1 MVARKL
7 YLVCAGI
14 AGLVMAMGPGYAGG
28 GELFPQIS
36 PRQLLPPPAITSPPA
51 IHVPEPIQP
60 ASPQVVVI
68 PRILDRSG
76 SLETL
81 QTDGEQV
88 ILRDGQVVYRSSAVK
103 GVLVTPGQV
112 LLFVEPRQ

>member
-1 MVARKL
+1 MVIL
-7 YLVCAGI
+7 
-14 AGLVMAMGPGYAGG
+14 
-28 GELFPQIS
+28 
-36 PRQLLPPPAITSPPA
+36 
-51 IHVPEPIQP
+51 
-60 ASPQVVVI
+60 
-68 PRILDRSG
+68 RILDRSG